1 MKATG
6 QPRGAT
12 MTWYGGTRRHVT
24 HDLESRLFAALRAS
38 GMAEVPDGFSVAPVH
53 QEIPAEVLAGIDAFL
68 VVFERVT
75 TRASWQQGVTASAP
89 ELAQQPRREV
99 CFFSAWDFHLPPGAP
114 ECWQLIECNDNGS
127 GFLFA
132 ALINRH
138 FHGLSGL
145 SRRGQLEPPPDM
157 AAFQERLVRMITR
170 EAGGLPA
177 GTGTCM
183 LILDDPESLERGK
196 FRDEHVLLR
205 DLLRRQ
211 GCDAEIAPPQ
221 ALRWSGPD
229 LLLGERRVSFVVNRS
244 TDFHWQGEA
253 FAALRTACRA
263 GAVRVAPN
271 PFSHATRS
279 DKRLLEALSC
289 ADRDAEL
296 GVQPDERAV
305 LSAHVP
311 ETRLVR
317 EENLGE
323 LVRRKQELVFKPACG
338 YAGRGLLPSDQVG
351 RSRLRRLLRHGEV
364 YVAQRRVPRT
374 RLSLPD
380 GGPLWADLRVWAY
393 RGERYLISGRASR
406 TASGLDLRPPG
417 GWLPTYAIQPSR
429 SR

>member
-1 MKATG
+1 M
-6 QPRGAT
+6 PN
-12 MTWYGGTRRHVT
+12 GT
-24 HDLESRLFAALRAS
+24 DDQGSRLFAALRAAGLS
-38 GMAEVPDGFSVAPVH
+38 EVPDGFSVAPVH
-53 QEIPAEVLAGIDAFL
+53 QEIPLEVLDGIDGFL
-68 VVFERVT
+68 GVFERVT
-75 TRASWQQGVTASAP
+75 TRARWQLGVTAAAP
-89 ELAQQPRREV
+89 ELARQPRPEI
-99 CFFSAWDFHLPPGAP
+99 CFFSAWDFHLPPGEP
-114 ECWQLIECNDNGS
+114 ERWQLIECNDNGS

-132 ALINRH
+132 ALINH
-138 FHGLSGL
+138 HVHALCGLG
-145 SRRGQLEPPPDM
+145 RRGQLAPPPDM
-157 AAFQERLVRMITR
+157 AAFQERLVRMIAR

-177 GTGTCM
+177 GTEACLM
-183 LILDDPESLERGK
+183 ILDDPDALEHGR

-205 DLLRRQ
+205 DLLCRR

-221 ALRWSGPD
+221 ALRWSGRD
-229 LLLGERRVSFVVNRS
+229 LLLGERRVSYVVNRS

-253 FAALRTACRA
+253 FAALRAACRA

-317 EENLGE
+317 EENLE
-323 LVRRKQELVFKPACG
+323 DLVRRRQDLVFKPACG
-338 YAGRGLLPSDQVG
+338 HAGRGLLPSDQVG
-351 RSRLRRLLRHGEV
+351 RSRLRRLLRHGEA
-364 YVAQRRVPRT
+364 YVAQRLVPRT

-406 TASGLDLRPPG
+406 REAGLDLRPPG
-417 GWLPTYAIQPSR
+417 GWLPTYALLP
-429 SR
+429 